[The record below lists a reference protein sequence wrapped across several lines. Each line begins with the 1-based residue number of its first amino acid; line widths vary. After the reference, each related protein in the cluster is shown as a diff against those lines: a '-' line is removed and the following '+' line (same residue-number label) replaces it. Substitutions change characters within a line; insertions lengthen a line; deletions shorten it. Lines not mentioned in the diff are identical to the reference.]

1 MQIMIRTP
9 IEVKEFL
16 KDKAGAI
23 GITMNALILVILQ
36 EWIEQQKKK

>member
-9 IEVKEFL
+9 DEVKEFL
-16 KDKAGAI
+16 KGKAGSI